1 MKETEERA
9 FDSETPENN
18 AEEMVQ
24 DDTLH
29 KARKNMI
36 YGALWCLGGLLVSEL
51 SYRFTES
58 GGRYVITTGAI
69 IWGAVQMLQGAVAWA
84 RAKWAS
90 KEYASA
96 VWTGVIAAVVLGGV
110 GYFGLQLTHPDDVPL
125 IDHEQ
130 HYDCAEIG
138 LRYTLPAGFTEIEER
153 QIAETDETYAR
164 TEMIAYNADEEVEII
179 GYVGAW
185 GEDTEETRIERLKE
199 TNAQFFDKG
208 IIGEPEIV
216 EISGIRFLK
225 VSGRNSNYP
234 DCIIVSYDFFKD
246 NHCLSFYYTCSSE
259 IPAADYDRRA
269 DELVAKIELY

>member
-9 FDSETPENN
+9 FDAETPENN
-18 AEEMVQ
+18 AEEIVR
-24 DDTLH
+24 DDTLN
-29 KARKNMI
+29 KARKNMV

-69 IWGAVQMLQGAVAWA
+69 IWGAVQMLQGAVGWI
-84 RAKWAS
+84 RTKWAT

-96 VWTGVIAAVVLGGV
+96 VWTGAAAAIVLAGV
-110 GYFGLQLTHPDDVPL
+110 GYFGFQLTHPDDVPL
-125 IDHEQ
+125 IDHQQ

-153 QIAETDETYAR
+153 QIPETDETYAR
-164 TEMIAYNADEEVEII
+164 TEVIAYNADEEVAII
-179 GYVGAW
+179 SYVGAL
-185 GEDTEETRIERLKE
+185 GEDTAENRIEHLKE
-199 TNAQFFDKG
+199 ANAQFFDDG
-208 IIGEPEIV
+208 MIAEPEIV
-216 EISGIRFLK
+216 EINGIRMLK
-225 VSGRNSNYP
+225 TSGRNSNYP

-246 NHCLSFYYTCSSE
+246 NHCLSFYYTCPSE
-259 IPAADYDRRA
+259 TPAADYDRRA